1 MRRIV
6 TGRATEPGVVTI
18 RYNASFHPVP
28 ENSNK
33 RLFFK
38 AIETGTTNGRVSATS
53 THRRTIAMNTALS
66 ETALPQPTP
75 ETPGFAALVQT
86 YGRDLHRYAYR
97 LSGNLH
103 TAEDL
108 VQDTLLRAWRSLDK
122 LQNRDAVKGWLFT
135 IVRREN
141 ARRFQRHQGQISDI
155 PTEELP
161 DSHVTYDTSTEA
173 FVLRRAL
180 RELPF
185 EYREPLVLQVLH
197 GLSQQEIADQLG
209 LTSAGVGTRLF
220 RARQKLRACLG
231 ERG

>member
-1 MRRIV
+1 
-6 TGRATEPGVVTI
+6 
-18 RYNASFHPVP
+18 
-28 ENSNK
+28 
-33 RLFFK
+33 
-38 AIETGTTNGRVSATS
+38 
-53 THRRTIAMNTALS
+53 MNTALS
-66 ETALPQPTP
+66 ETALPRTTP
-75 ETPGFAALVQT
+75 ETSGFAALVQA

-97 LSGNLH
+97 LSGNVH

-122 LQNRDAVKGWLFT
+122 LQNRAAVKGWLFT

-141 ARRFQRHQGQISDI
+141 ARRFQRLQGQVSDI
-155 PTEELP
+155 PTEALP
-161 DSHVTYDTSTEA
+161 DSHVAYDTSTEA
-173 FVLRRAL
+173 FVLRCAI
-180 RELPF
+180 RELPV

-197 GLSQQEIADQLG
+197 GLSQQEIADRLG

>member
-1 MRRIV
+1 
-6 TGRATEPGVVTI
+6 
-18 RYNASFHPVP
+18 
-28 ENSNK
+28 
-33 RLFFK
+33 
-38 AIETGTTNGRVSATS
+38 
-53 THRRTIAMNTALS
+53 MNTALAD
-66 ETALPQPTP
+66 TTPLATTP
-75 ETPGFAALVQT
+75 ETPGFAELVQA

-122 LQNRDAVKGWLFT
+122 LQDRDAVKGWLFT

-141 ARRFQRHQGQISDI
+141 ARRFQRVQGQVSDI

-161 DSHVTYDTSTEA
+161 DSQVTYDTSTEA
-173 FVLRRAL
+173 FVLRRAI
-180 RELPF
+180 RELPV

-197 GLSQQEIADQLG
+197 GLSQQEIADRLG

-231 ERG
+231 ERV